1 MAFTVANAS
10 LTWATV
16 ALSSSITVFAASI
29 ASCAAVFA
37 SLYAFALSAVFPGV
51 GSSFTKPS
59 SKVFESVKPV
69 LSTFNA
75 NCFDK
80 IDSKAVLYSAVF
92 LTSVLVT
99 RVLIFS
105 NSAKYAAFVSFVFP
119 SVSAVSVAFN
129 LS

>member
-1 MAFTVANAS
+1 M
-10 LTWATV
+10 
-16 ALSSSITVFAASI
+16 

-51 GSSFTKPS
+51 GSSLTKPS
-59 SKVFESVKPV
+59 SKVFELVKPV
-69 LSTFNA
+69 LSTFKA

-99 RVLIFS
+99 RVLMFS
-105 NSAKYAAFVSFVFP
+105 NSAKYAALVSFVFP
-119 SVSAVSVAFN
+119 SVSAVSVTFN